1 MKKLKSAPP
10 DDDLLDHLRWLT
22 DSLDRSHDQLIQ
34 RSANLL
40 GFVGIEIAVLV
51 GFESKIRTAID
62 LASTVSLSI
71 TALLLLAAIWP
82 RKINF
87 PSLRTNISAYES
99 PVVVRNENLAQ
110 QLLRPT
116 EMEKS
121 PIGSLYKLISIR
133 GRYLK
138 FAFILLGVSQCLLV
152 ASTIAQIG

>member
-1 MKKLKSAPP
+1 MKKLRSAPP
-10 DDDLLDHLRWLT
+10 DDELLDHLRWLT
-22 DSLDRSHDQLIQ
+22 DSLDRSHDQLVQ

-51 GFESKIRTAID
+51 GFETKIRTVID
-62 LASTVSLSI
+62 LASTVSLTI

-82 RKINF
+82 RRMSF
-87 PSLRTNISAYES
+87 PSLKTNIAAYES
-99 PVVVRNENLAQ
+99 PVFVRNENLTQ

-116 EMEKS
+116 EIEKS
-121 PIGSLYKLISIR
+121 PIASLERLISIR